1 MMMLACVM
9 HAEWQS
15 RSRRLIRRRTLEKEL
30 IEVCN
35 KYHVA
40 QMVVMIVWFT
50 APGGK
55 DSFYQAHVLKYKY
68 GMHPLTVTWAP
79 NMYTDWGW
87 KNPKA
92 WINAGFDNILYTPNG
107 RTHRLL
113 TRLAVE
119 NLFHPFQPFILGQK
133 HLHLK

>member
-1 MMMLACVM
+1 MTGK
-9 HAEWQS
+9 E
-15 RSRRLIRRRTLEKEL
+15 REKEL

-35 KYHVA
+35 KYRSTDGSYDCL
-40 QMVVMIVWFT
+40 I
-50 APGGK
+50 PGSGGK

-87 KNPKA
+87 KNQKA
-92 WINAGFDNILYTPNG
+92 WINAGFDNILYTPSG

-113 TRLAVE
+113 TRIGSGESVSSI
-119 NLFHPFQPFILGQK
+119 PTIYTWTK
-133 HLHLK
+133 STCT